1 MSILVLGTGHLGR
14 VPSAAARVNGLV
26 RGGNLS
32 EKEAFSLCRRAAG
45 GLFILTCNCP

>member
-14 VPSAAARVNGLV
+14 VRSAAARVNGLV

-32 EKEAFSLCRRAAG
+32 EEGAIPIRRRAAG
-45 GLFILTCNCP
+45 DFFLTCNYR